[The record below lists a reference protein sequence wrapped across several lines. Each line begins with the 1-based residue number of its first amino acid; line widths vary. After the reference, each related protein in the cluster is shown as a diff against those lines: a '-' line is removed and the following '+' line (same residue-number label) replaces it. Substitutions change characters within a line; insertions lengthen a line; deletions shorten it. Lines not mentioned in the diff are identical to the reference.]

1 MNAIESI
8 TYEQDRSASI
18 SNEHLSLVSS
28 TLPALLA
35 ELAENAAQRDRDRT
49 LPYDEIRRLT
59 SLGFAAARVP
69 AEYGGN
75 DIDILEQAKL
85 FIQLAQADPNIAQ
98 ALQPHACGLEKIRI
112 YGTPTQRAHYFS
124 LVLQGA
130 IITNASAERGSAI
143 VGDIKVRLSRD
154 DDAWTLNGDKHYC
167 TGSLYASH
175 FYILALRDDG
185 QRSIALVPRDRPG
198 VEVLDDWNGM
208 GQRTTASG
216 TVRLRQVSVAENEL
230 LLLPAAGTVRTYEGA
245 YAQLLHAAIDCGIAL
260 AAFADATE
268 YGRNR
273 ARPVPEAGV
282 SRSSD
287 DPYVQQAVGEMA
299 ALAHGAQAMVER
311 AAAVLQAVVPD
322 ALSHRADET
331 RLSNASIA
339 VAEAK
344 MAATHAS
351 LRVSEMLYQV
361 GGASATT
368 RIWNFD
374 RHWRN
379 ARTHTTHDP
388 VAYKAKAVGNYYLNG
403 TLPPINTKI

>member
-1 MNAIESI
+1 MNAVESI
-8 TYEQDRSASI
+8 TYQHDGSI
-18 SNEHLSLVSS
+18 HTREGNAQLVSS
-28 TLPALLA
+28 ALPRLLT
-35 ELAENAAQRDRDRT
+35 ELAAGAAQRDRERA
-49 LPYDEIRRLT
+49 LPHEEIGQLT
-59 SLGFAAARVP
+59 ALGFAAARVP
-69 AEYGGN
+69 AEYGGA
-75 DIDILEQAKL
+75 DIGIVEQTRL
-85 FIQLAQADPNIAQ
+85 FTQLAQADPNIAQ

-112 YGTPTQRAHYFS
+112 YGTPAQRAHYFS

-130 IITNASAERGSAI
+130 IITNASAERGGAV
-143 VGDIKVRLSRD
+143 VGDIKVRLSRQAG
-154 DDAWTLNGDKHYC
+154 AWVLDGDKHYC

-175 FYILALRDDG
+175 FYVLAQRDDG
-185 QRSIALVPRDRPG
+185 LRSIALIPKERHG
-198 VEVLDDWNGM
+198 VQVIDDWDGM

-216 TVRLRQVSVAENEL
+216 TVRLCQVAVAEDEQMP
-230 LLLPAAGTVRTYEGA
+230 LPAPGSIRTYEGA

-260 AAFADATE
+260 AAFDDATE
-268 YGRNR
+268 YGRSR
-273 ARPVPEAGV
+273 SRPVPEAGV
-282 SRSSD
+282 SRGSD

-299 ALAHGAQAMVER
+299 TLAHGAQAMVER
-311 AAAVLQAVVPD
+311 AAIALHSVVSD
-322 ALSHRADET
+322 ALDQRADEAALG
-331 RLSNASIA
+331 RASIA

-368 RIWNFD
+368 RNWNFD

-403 TLPPINTKI
+403 ALPPINTKI

>member
-8 TYEQDRSASI
+8 TYEQDRSVPV
-18 SNEHLSLVSS
+18 SNGRLPLNNN

-35 ELAENAAQRDRDRT
+35 ELAAGASRRDLDRT
-49 LPYDEIRRLT
+49 LPYEEMRQLT
-59 SLGFAAARVP
+59 SLGVAAARVP
-69 AEYGGN
+69 AEYGGK
-75 DIDILEQAKL
+75 DIDIVEQTKL
-85 FIQLAQADPNIAQ
+85 FVQLAQADPNIAQ

-112 YGTPTQRAHYFS
+112 YGTPAQRARYFS

-130 IITNASAERGSAI
+130 IITNASAERGGAV

-154 DDAWTLNGDKHYC
+154 GDAWTLNGDKHYC

-185 QRSIALVPRDRPG
+185 QRSIALVPKERQG

-216 TVRLRQVSVAENEL
+216 TVRLRQVAVAENEQ
-230 LLLPAAGTVRTYEGA
+230 LLLPAAGSVRTYEGA

-260 AAFADATE
+260 AAFADASE

-282 SRSSD
+282 SRGSD

-299 ALAHGAQAMVER
+299 ALAHGAQALVER

-322 ALSHRADET
+322 ALRHRADDT
-331 RLSNASIA
+331 RLGKASIT

-344 MAATHAS
+344 MAANHAS
-351 LRVSEMLYQV
+351 LRISEMLYQV

-368 RIWNFD
+368 RTWNFD